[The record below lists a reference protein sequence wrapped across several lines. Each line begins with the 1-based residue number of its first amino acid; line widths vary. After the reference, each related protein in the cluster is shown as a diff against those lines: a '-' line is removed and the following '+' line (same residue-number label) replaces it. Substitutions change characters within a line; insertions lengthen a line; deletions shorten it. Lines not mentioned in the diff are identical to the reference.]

1 MDGLVCAC
9 VLCACIVCVCV
20 CVCSCACVRKE
31 VLGYLR
37 TVVMFWSLW
46 AHTNTKRTKH
56 TYKGGRL
63 SFRRKPGAKGKERR
77 KLPTSAVLGTGLS
90 VCASCTRRWARIGR
104 ARPPHSSLPLWA
116 VRRAR
121 KKACLRPHRPLG
133 VCVCAY
139 AIVGLCVRR
148 VYVSVSS
155 ACVCVSTRPTPAVLR
170 VGLSVCASYGRR

>member
-116 VRRAR
+116 VRRTR
-121 KKACLRPHRPLG
+121 ACLHLHRPQG
-133 VCVCAY
+133 V
-139 AIVGLCVRR
+139 
-148 VYVSVSS
+148 
-155 ACVCVSTRPTPAVLR
+155 
-170 VGLSVCASYGRR
+170 LSVCRVSLPVSRFLLLKTDGRCCCESTLQASNGRSACIGEG